1 MCTETSLPGMG
12 SYNYEVEH
20 IEQFDATATEES
32 NIIVIPIIYFQ
43 RHLPLD
49 EFHIF
54 LPFHD
59 DLI

>member
-1 MCTETSLPGMG
+1 MYI
-12 SYNYEVEH
+12 YNRWN

-43 RHLPLD
+43 RHLPFD
-49 EFHIF
+49 QFRIF

-59 DLI
+59 DII